1 MKNYKVIQTTF
12 YSSTPSERNY
22 SKFSPKTLL
31 QFAQEFMMDE
41 DDYNEEYKYTSQFEQ
56 TGESQV
62 FVTEFLNGEKH
73 RQFEIIDLHQETIF
87 NCSLEEFKN
96 RLTSYAMKLE
106 ETSPKQLI
114 TSLYMETKRMVE
126 FAQQELMPMEES
138 SVRVYDN
145 GNYFCIDVDGIQILS
160 VEFKRSSKE
169 DTKRWRTAKLHF
181 VKSIEIKFYY
191 EVSDMEELFKSAT
204 ERKHQLHLESE
215 KFKDQQYAKFLDC
228 VDKKDFFGAYKIFNN
243 LSYSEK
249 QRYEEK
255 FETLK

>member
-1 MKNYKVIQTTF
+1 MKNYKVIQTAYYT
-12 YSSTPSERNY
+12 STPSERNY
-22 SKFSPKTLL
+22 SKFSPKSLL
-31 QFAQEFMMDE
+31 QFAQEFMRNE
-41 DDYNEEYKYTSQFEQ
+41 DNYDEEYKYTSQFEQ
-56 TGESQV
+56 TGEFQV

-106 ETSPKQLI
+106 ETSPKQLRI
-114 TSLYMETKRMVE
+114 SLYLETKRMVE
-126 FAQQELMPMEES
+126 LAQEELMPMEES

-145 GNYFCIDVDGIQILS
+145 ENYFCIDVDGIQILS

-181 VKSIEIKFYY
+181 VKSIEIKFNYKAL
-191 EVSDMEELFKSAT
+191 DMEELFKLAI
-204 ERKHQLHLESE
+204 ERKTQLRLESE

-228 VDKKDFFGAYKIFNN
+228 VDKKDFFGAYEIYDN

-249 QRYEEK
+249 NRYQEK